1 MGETSKKGKWSPSE
15 RKKRAEKC
23 KNPKGFTMKQF
34 CKNLK
39 SKSKKGERNN
49 NISSP
54 SVKKRE
60 SPKKKE
66 TTSRKKRESLQK
78 KEFLFN
84 KDDPKKSFDVYIDK
98 NPNDTIPV
106 KYKTLSDV
114 KSTIRKLEKLYKE
127 GKYPHKRIKQVASIV
142 ETRLRFIDGKEKQ
155 HKLMSRYHDF
165 LRDRTKEKGEAAR
178 KKMRF
183 PINQN

>member
-1 MGETSKKGKWSPSE
+1 MGKWSPSE

-39 SKSKKGERNN
+39 TKSKKGERDN

-54 SVKKRE
+54 SRKKRESPSRKKRESPSRKKRE

-66 TTSRKKRESLQK
+66 
-78 KEFLFN
+78 FLFN
-84 KDDPKKSFDVYIDK
+84 KENPKKSFDVYIDK
-98 NPNDTIPV
+98 NPNDTIPI

-114 KSTIRKLEKLYKE
+114 KSTIRKLERLYKE
-127 GKYPHKRIKQVASIV
+127 GKYPHRRIKQVAMIMMV
-142 ETRLRFIDGKEKQ
+142 RLRVMEVKEEETRLAE
-155 HKLMSRYHDF
+155 RYHTF
-165 LRDRTKEKGEAAR
+165 LGDRTKTKGEEAR

-183 PINQN
+183 KI

>member
-54 SVKKRE
+54 SR
-60 SPKKKE
+60 KKKE
-66 TTSRKKRESLQK
+66 TTSRKKRESPKK

-142 ETRLRFIDGKEKQ
+142 ETRLRFIDDKEKQ
-155 HKLMSRYHDF
+155 LKLMSRYHDF
-165 LRDRTKEKGEAAR
+165 LRERTKVKGEEDR

-183 PINQN
+183 QINQN